1 MNLTPRS
8 TLRLALAAAFAV
20 STVGFAH
27 AQMSGMNMPQQ
38 KPGQPPLSPPAHAEA
53 VLDGKKVTIDYSAP
67 SVRGRKVFGELQ
79 KFGQVWRLGANAAT
93 TLSTETPLTLGDV
106 KVPAGKYTLYAIPEE
121 SKPFTLI
128 VNKQTGQWGTVYDEK
143 QDLGRTPM
151 KSATLPSSQE
161 KMSLS
166 FEHVQGKEA
175 ELHMRW
181 ATRDEWVPVK
191 AE

>member
-1 MNLTPRS
+1 MNLTRRFALC
-8 TLRLALAAAFAV
+8 TLAATLVASSA
-20 STVGFAH
+20 SLAH
-27 AQMSGMNMPQQ
+27 AQQMGGMKMQPQA
-38 KPGQPPLSPPAHAEA
+38 PGKAPLSPPAHAETM
-53 VLDGKKVTIDYSAP
+53 LEGKKVAIDYSAP
-67 SVRGRKVFGELQ
+67 SVRGRKVFGDLQ
-79 KFGQVWRLGANAAT
+79 KFGEVWRLGANAAT
-93 TLSTETPLTLGDV
+93 TLTTETALTLGDV

-128 VNKQTGQWGTVYDEK
+128 VNKQTGQWGTVYEEK
-143 QDLGRTPM
+143 QDLGRTAM

-166 FEHVQGKEA
+166 FENVHGKDA

-181 ATRDEWVPVK
+181 ATRDEWVPVR